1 MRHVSKRDA
10 MRDLSKY
17 LNDMYYWC
25 DVNGEY
31 FAKDGHMTGMV
42 SVSRDTVKKL
52 RQLMDAILEADA
64 NDSVVFVADGYDSV
78 YAQLCG
84 KAKA

>member
-17 LNDMYYWC
+17 LNDMYCWC

-31 FAKDGHMTGMV
+31 TTGLV
-42 SVSRDTVKKL
+42 SVSRETVKKL

-64 NDSVVFVADGYDSV
+64 NDSVVFVSDGYDSV

>member
-10 MRDLSKY
+10 MKDLSKY

-31 FAKDGHMTGMV
+31 TTGMV

-64 NDSVVFVADGYDSV
+64 NDSVVIVADGYDSV

-84 KAKA
+84 KAKS